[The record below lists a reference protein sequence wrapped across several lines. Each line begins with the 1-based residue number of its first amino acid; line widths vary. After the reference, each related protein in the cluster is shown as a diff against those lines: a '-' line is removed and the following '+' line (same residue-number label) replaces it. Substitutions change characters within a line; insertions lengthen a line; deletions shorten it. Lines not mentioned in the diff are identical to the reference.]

1 VEGRSGR
8 IGDAE
13 DRRTALGLVADLLE
27 RLRSGNVRELE
38 IRQGD
43 VRVKVSRSAPN
54 GTQPIDAE
62 AAVSVERATAAGPRS
77 GLAGSVRAAQP
88 AATAKGVEVTAPLTG
103 IFYRSPSAQAPPFV
117 QVGALVRPGDVV
129 GLIEAM
135 KLFNEVRST
144 VGGRVKRVAAEN
156 GQLVRA
162 HQALFEL
169 E

>member
-1 VEGRSGR
+1 M
-8 IGDAE
+8 
-13 DRRTALGLVADLLE
+13 ADLLE
-27 RLRSGNVRELE
+27 RLRSANVHELE
-38 IRQGD
+38 VRQGD
-43 VRVKVSRSAPN
+43 VRVKVSRGAPN

-62 AAVSVERATAAGPRS
+62 TAVSVERATAAVPKP
-77 GLAGSVRAAQP
+77 GLAGSVRADRP
-88 AATAKGVEVTAPLTG
+88 AAVAKGVEITAPLTG
-103 IFYRSPSAQAPPFV
+103 VFYRSPSAQAPPFV
-117 QVGALVRPGDVV
+117 QVGTVVRPGDVV